1 MSIYNSYFAN
11 LIPLINV
18 RENRWTNEE
27 WKIQRHWKHWEH
39 KTQDERL
46 RRNEFYKNASRVMRE
61 LAYYSHIVNT
71 GMSTSY
77 Q

>member
-18 RENRWTNEE
+18 RENRWANEE
-27 WKIQRHWKHWEH
+27 WKIQRHWEHWEH

-46 RRNEFYKNASRVMRE
+46 RLNVFYNNAFRVMRE

-71 GMSTSY
+71 GMSASY